1 MFNILDTGDIKEI
14 IEIAIKANDDK
25 LSLDPLLLL
34 STWKDQILLMT
45 KLLQLGADPKAKDGE
60 GRTCLHL
67 AANNDSFAASEI
79 LIKEKVCFK
88 N

>member
-1 MFNILDTGDIKEI
+1 MFNVLDAGDMKEI
-14 IEIAIKANDDK
+14 LEIAVKVNDDK
-25 LSLDPLLLL
+25 LTLNPLLLL
-34 STWKDQILLMT
+34 STWKDNTILMS
-45 KLLQLGADPKAKDGE
+45 KLITMGADPRCKDSE

-67 AANNDSFAASEI
+67 AANNDSYAATEI